1 MKQHGIKRI
10 AALVAAV
17 SCLLLPGCGDAN
29 QPIEPERITQ
39 LDVDFT
45 FSQEGL
51 VLPVEDGCFAV
62 EIDSQGEVAVRR
74 ES

>member
-29 QPIEPERITQ
+29 QPIKPERQTQ

-45 FSQEGL
+45 FSRMY
-51 VLPVEDGCFAV
+51 PKW
-62 EIDSQGEVAVRR
+62 
-74 ES
+74 